1 MKKVL
6 VALMLVLPM
15 SVFAQKFGHFNM
27 TDIAQAMPEFAAGQ
41 QELEAKSKVYQD
53 ELQRMQ
59 DEFKVKLEDYQKNA
73 ESLPDAIKER
83 REQELTDIQQKMQDY
98 VDKSRQDLAQF
109 EAQKMK
115 EIQEKLLKAV
125 EDVGQAGGYVYIFDV
140 ASIPYVSKTLS
151 VDVTNDVKTK
161 LGIR

>member
-83 REQELTDIQQKMQDY
+83 REQELTDLQQKMQDY